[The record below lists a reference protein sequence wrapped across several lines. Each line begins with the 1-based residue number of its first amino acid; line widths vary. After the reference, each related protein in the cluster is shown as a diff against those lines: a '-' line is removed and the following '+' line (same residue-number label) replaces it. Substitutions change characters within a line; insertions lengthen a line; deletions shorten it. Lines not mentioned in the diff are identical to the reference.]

1 MVFFEMDTFFKFL
14 GLSKCSICLP
24 GRQWQRA
31 LHLPLED
38 SFSDGGL
45 DAALTSFVRVSRGWG
60 LLRRLR
66 QCHKAHEVFR
76 NGVWTGYTS

>member
-14 GLSKCSICLP
+14 GP

-38 SFSDGGL
+38 SADGGL
-45 DAALTSFVRVSRGWG
+45 DAALSSFVRVSRGPAKTMA
-60 LLRRLR
+60 
-66 QCHKAHEVFR
+66 QCP
-76 NGVWTGYTS
+76 